1 VDTDARSRPDF
12 AHGGADQRIDAGG
25 VAQRSRRAQFRQELA
40 ARAFQSITGS
50 LVLLEGIA
58 AARNGPPDA
67 SGHAPLAHEA
77 ADRQARPNR
86 AAGRMK
92 KDRKLALAQSAEQVA
107 QAAGRI
113 LIDRTLRG
121 DPFATARAA
130 GVRVA
135 FRHVEHDRRP
145 HMRGLR
151 LGRRG
156 IGAGRQRTRH
166 AGGQQDARKQRR
178 LRKTIMKPFNLRSR
192 TLYRVAKSASMI

>member
-1 VDTDARSRPDF
+1 MRFNVS
-12 AHGGADQRIDAGG
+12 Q
-25 VAQRSRRAQFRQELA
+25 A
-40 ARAFQSITGS
+40 ASCS
-50 LVLLEGIA
+50 LEGIA
-58 AARNGPPDA
+58 AARNGPADT
-67 SGHAPLAHEA
+67 SSHAPLAHEA

-92 KDRKLALAQSAEQVA
+92 KDRKLALAQSVEQVA

-121 DPFATARAA
+121 DPFATAPAA

-145 HMRGLR
+145 HLRGLR
-151 LGRRG
+151 LGRRA

-166 AGGQQDARKQRR
+166 AGRQQDDARKE
-178 LRKTIMKPFNLRSR
+178 KTTEYDHEAIQLA
-192 TLYRVAKSASMI
+192 VAYTFIGLQVPLP